1 MSAVQ
6 DKEKL
11 KQEKNY
17 EQMKTNNEINELNK
31 MNEMKQLIKEENY
44 KNVFKNMKIFNN
56 ININ

>member
-1 MSAVQ
+1 
-6 DKEKL
+6 
-11 KQEKNY
+11 
-17 EQMKTNNEINELNK
+17 MKTNNEINELNK